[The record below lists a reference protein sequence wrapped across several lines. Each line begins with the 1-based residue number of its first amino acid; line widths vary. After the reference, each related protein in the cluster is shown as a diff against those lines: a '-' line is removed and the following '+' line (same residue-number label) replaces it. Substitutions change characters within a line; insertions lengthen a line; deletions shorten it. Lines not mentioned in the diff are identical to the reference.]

1 LKEQTIP
8 RPEPA
13 PSAAR
18 TDHPAARQI
27 AGKARLQRR
36 HRAIGISFLLV
47 VLLPALVSAAYL
59 WLVAA
64 DQYESRFGFS
74 VRKEQTQSA
83 VEILGGITEFS
94 GSSTSDTDFLNKY
107 IRGRQM
113 VQAVDRDLNLAAI
126 YQRQGDPVFSLTRDA
141 SIEDLEA
148 YWNRVV
154 TVFYDSS
161 DGLIEVRVLAFDA
174 VNAQKVAQAVLAESS
189 RMINELTAVARA
201 DVTRYAKDELDR
213 AVDQLKTARQT
224 LTEFRSTTQIVDP
237 AADIEGRMGILN
249 SLQSALANALI
260 DLDLLLKN
268 TNPNDPRIIQTRQ
281 RIDVI
286 EQRIQEERASFSVSR
301 TVDEIPY
308 SKLVGEYEALHVDLE
323 FAEKNYVAALTGY
336 ESALADAQKQ
346 SRYLA
351 TYVAPT
357 LAETAEYPRR
367 RILLAMI
374 AGFLTLGWAIAV
386 LIYYSIRD
394 RR

>member
-1 LKEQTIP
+1 M
-8 RPEPA
+8 R
-13 PSAAR
+13 
-18 TDHPAARQI
+18 
-27 AGKARLQRR
+27 RR

-113 VQAVDRDLNLAAI
+113 VQVVDRELDLSSI
-126 YQRQGDPVFSLTRDA
+126 YQRQGDPVFSLASDA

-148 YWNRVV
+148 YWSRVV

-174 VNAQKVAQAVLAESS
+174 ASAQSVAQAILAESS
-189 RMINELTAVARA
+189 RMINELTAIARS

-249 SLQSALANALI
+249 SLQSALATSLV

-268 TNPNDPRIIQTRQ
+268 TSPSDPRIIQTRQ
-281 RIDVI
+281 RIAAI
-286 EQRIQEERASFSVSR
+286 EQRIQDERASFSTSR
-301 TVDEIPY
+301 TKDEIPY

-357 LAETAEYPRR
+357 LAETAKYPRR
-367 RILLAMI
+367 GILLAMI
-374 AGFLTLGWAIAV
+374 AGFLALGWAIAV